1 VPFQLQW
8 LLNSDSCLNGIL
20 ISLIIPTMSEEVTQN
35 MPDGRSFEERVF
47 ARFDAIDARLQTLE
61 SGAEQ
66 RALETKPI
74 WDRALA
80 EILEVK
86 TEILEVKERFNTLEQ
101 LSNQMVRKIDVLSK
115 DMLNLRADQTGI
127 EDRLDK
133 LESKPVQ

>member
-1 VPFQLQW
+1 
-8 LLNSDSCLNGIL
+8 
-20 ISLIIPTMSEEVTQN
+20 MSEETTQN
-35 MPDGRSFEERVF
+35 MPDRRSFEERVF

-61 SGAEQ
+61 SQAEQ

-74 WDRALA
+74 WERALA
-80 EILEVK
+80 EILK
-86 TEILEVKERFNTLEQ
+86 VKERLSNIEQ

>member
-1 VPFQLQW
+1 M
-8 LLNSDSCLNGIL
+8 I
-20 ISLIIPTMSEEVTQN
+20 EETTQN
-35 MPDGRSFEERVF
+35 MPDGHSFEERVF

-61 SGAEQ
+61 NQAEQ

-74 WDRALA
+74 WERALA

-86 TEILEVKERFNTLEQ
+86 ERLSNLEQ

-133 LESKPVQ
+133 LESKPAQ

>member
-1 VPFQLQW
+1 
-8 LLNSDSCLNGIL
+8 
-20 ISLIIPTMSEEVTQN
+20 MSEEITQN
-35 MPDGRSFEERVF
+35 MPDGHSFEERVF

-61 SGAEQ
+61 SQAEQ

-74 WDRALA
+74 WERALA

-86 TEILEVKERFNTLEQ
+86 ERLNTLEQ
-101 LSNQMVRKIDVLSK
+101 LSNRMIRKIDVLSK